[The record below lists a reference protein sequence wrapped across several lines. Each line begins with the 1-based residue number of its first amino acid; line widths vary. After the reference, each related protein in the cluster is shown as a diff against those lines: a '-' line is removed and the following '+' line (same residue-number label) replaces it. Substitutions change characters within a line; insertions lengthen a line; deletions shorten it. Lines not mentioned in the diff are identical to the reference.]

1 MSLIKASSIQF
12 NSKKKC
18 TFICQMNIVWC
29 ERCHILYVRLHR
41 FIRRVIFCKL
51 FTVCYKFTRL
61 IVGKLTIKL
70 KKQTKDNVGIY
81 ATAGV
86 KLSIWIRASPKI
98 HNKSI
103 RLYPPNEKITWNH
116 SKNRPRDRALRGH

>member
-1 MSLIKASSIQF
+1 M
-12 NSKKKC
+12 
-18 TFICQMNIVWC
+18 
-29 ERCHILYVRLHR
+29 RLHR
-41 FIRRVIFCKL
+41 FIRHVIFCKL

-86 KLSIWIRASPKI
+86 KLSTWIRASPKI

-103 RLYPPNEKITWNH
+103 RLYPPNELKSHEITAKIGRVTG
-116 SKNRPRDRALRGH
+116 ALIKL